1 MRPLYTDLM
10 NAKEAKTTDA
20 KAKALG
26 NRLRTARELAGLS
39 LRAAA
44 LRADISSAYLSQ
56 LEAGSVKGPSPH
68 ILHRLSEV
76 YGVSYADLMTLAG
89 YILPGSK
96 TPQERPQ
103 AGLLEMAL
111 RSSTPLTDEER
122 DALAEYLAW
131 YRSRHR
137 RPPEDL

>member
-1 MRPLYTDLM
+1 M

-26 NRLRTARELAGLS
+26 NRLRAARELAGLS

-44 LRADISSAYLSQ
+44 PQADISSAYLSQ

-68 ILHRLSEV
+68 ILHRLSGV

-89 YILPGSK
+89 YILPGPK
-96 TPQERPQ
+96 TSQPQ
-103 AGLLEMAL
+103 ADFLEMAL